1 MLTDVL
7 TSAKDAAKV
16 RHTEGDESYWSA
28 DGYSAGDKK
37 HDGKKKKRLMDIA
50 EFDFTFH
57 VPGKAPRS
65 PQCGGKAHGEEAEGE
80 DYVPGCHSFEIE
92 VGRSP
97 EIILLQEVSAGG
109 IGNYDGAKRAY
120 EGSEKDT
127 EGDKVLRAYP
137 QGDEK
142 ADERTN
148 QGADKA
154 ADRQ

>member
-28 DGYSAGDKK
+28 DGYGTGDKE
-37 HDGKKKKRLMDIA
+37 HDGQQNKCLLEIG
-50 EFDFTFH
+50 ELDFSLH
-57 VPGKAPRS
+57 MPGKAPGS

-109 IGNYDGAKRAY
+109 IGHYDGAKRAY

-127 EGDKVLRAYP
+127 EGDEILRIYP

-142 ADERTN
+142 ADERTDK
-148 QGADKA
+148 GADKA
-154 ADRQ
+154 ADCQ